1 MKVHNLLSLP
11 HLPARHTKGKEPLI
25 KFYLSHVVISS
36 KYLDIINRKT
46 MENALAKGIRANKSK
61 EENKQS
67 KRAT

>member
-11 HLPARHTKGKEPLI
+11 HLLARHTKGKEPLI
-25 KFYLSHVVISS
+25 NFFLSHVVISS

-46 MENALAKGIRANKSK
+46 MENALAKGIRARKSK